1 MSQLQTKLPTDTWVT
16 ATWVTATW
24 DEYIQ
29 AIEAPAY
36 AKAKGYYY
44 NGQMRIEAVGVGPD
58 HASDNGIIY
67 FAVTLFC
74 TLKRIPLKG
83 LINCSYRKT
92 SVRECQ
98 PDVSYYIGERVQL
111 APQGSSIA
119 DLDAIAPPD
128 LAIEIADSSLNDDL
142 GQKRLLYEDM
152 EIPEYWV
159 VDVENTRIVAFQ
171 IVKSGSRRITE
182 SQVLPGL
189 AISVLREALEMS
201 RQMDQAQVGVWL
213 MAQFQQ

>member
-1 MSQLQTKLPTDTWVT
+1 MSKLQTKLPTDTWVT
-16 ATWVTATW
+16 ATW

-29 AIEAPAY
+29 AIEDPAY

-44 NGQMRIEAVGVGPD
+44 NGQMRIEAMGVGPD
-58 HASDNGIIY
+58 HASDNHIIA
-67 FAVTLFC
+67 FAITLFC
-74 TLKRIPLKG
+74 TLNRIPLQG

-92 SVRECQ
+92 DVRECQ
-98 PDVSYYIGERVQL
+98 PDISYYVGERVQL

-128 LAIEIADSSLNDDL
+128 LAIEIADTSLNDDL

-189 AISVLREALEMS
+189 AISVLREALQMS
-201 RQMDQAQVGVWL
+201 RTMDQAQVGSWL
-213 MAQFQQ
+213 MAQFQQQA

>member
-16 ATWVTATW
+16 ASW

-29 AIEAPAY
+29 AIEDPVY

-44 NGQMRIEAVGVGPD
+44 NGQMRIEAMGVGPD
-58 HASDNGIIY
+58 HARDNGIIY
-67 FAVTLFC
+67 FAITLFC
-74 TLKRIPLKG
+74 TLNRIPLQG
-83 LINCSYRKT
+83 LINCSYQKPG
-92 SVRECQ
+92 VQECQ
-98 PDVSYYIGERVQL
+98 PDISYYIGERVQL
-111 APQGSSIA
+111 APQGSSIV

-152 EIPEYWV
+152 EISEYWV

-171 IVKSGSRRITE
+171 IVKNGSRRISE

-189 AISVLREALEMS
+189 AIAVLREALEMS
-201 RQMDQAQVGVWL
+201 RTMDQAQIGAWL
-213 MAQFQQ
+213 MGQFQQQP

>member
-1 MSQLQTKLPTDTWVT
+1 MNQLQTQLPTDTWVT
-16 ATWVTATW
+16 VTWN
-24 DEYIQ
+24 EYLR
-29 AIEAPAY
+29 AIEDPNY

-44 NGQMRIEAVGVGPD
+44 NGQMRIEAMGVGPD

-67 FAVTLFC
+67 LAITLFC
-74 TLKRIPLKG
+74 MLNKIPIQG

-92 SVRECQ
+92 GVRECQ
-98 PDVSYYIGERVQL
+98 PDISYYVGERVKL

-119 DLDAIAPPD
+119 NLDAIAPPD
-128 LAIEIADSSLNDDL
+128 IAIEIADSSLNDDL

-171 IVKSGSRRITE
+171 IVKNGSTRITE

-201 RQMDQAQVGVWL
+201 RTMDQAQVGIWL
-213 MAQFQQ
+213 MGQFQQK

>member
-1 MSQLQTKLPTDTWVT
+1 MSKLQTKLPTDTWVT
-16 ATWVTATW
+16 ASW
-24 DEYIQ
+24 DEYIRT
-29 AIEAPAY
+29 IEDPVY
-36 AKAKGYYY
+36 TKAKGYYY
-44 NGQMRIEAVGVGPD
+44 NGQMRIEAMGVGPD
-58 HASDNGIIY
+58 HASDNNIFA

-74 TLKRIPLKG
+74 TLNRITLKG

-92 SVRECQ
+92 GVRECQ
-98 PDVSYYIGERVQL
+98 PDISYYVGERVKL
-111 APQGSSIA
+111 APQGSSIV
-119 DLDAIAPPD
+119 DLDALATPD
-128 LAIEIADSSLNDDL
+128 LAIEIADTSLNDDL

-189 AISVLREALEMS
+189 AIAVLREALEMS
-201 RQMDQAQVGVWL
+201 RTMDQSQVGAWL
-213 MAQFQQ
+213 MGQFQQ

>member
-1 MSQLQTKLPTDTWVT
+1 MSKLQTKLPTDTWVT
-16 ATWVTATW
+16 ASW
-24 DEYIQ
+24 DEYIRT
-29 AIEAPAY
+29 IEDPVY
-36 AKAKGYYY
+36 TKAKGYYY
-44 NGQMRIEAVGVGPD
+44 NGQMRIEAMGVGPD
-58 HASDNGIIY
+58 HASDNNIFA

-74 TLKRIPLKG
+74 TLNRITLKG

-92 SVRECQ
+92 GVRECQ
-98 PDVSYYIGERVQL
+98 PDISYYVGERVKL
-111 APQGSSIA
+111 APQGSSIV
-119 DLDAIAPPD
+119 DLDALATPD
-128 LAIEIADSSLNDDL
+128 LAIEIADTSLNDDL

-189 AISVLREALEMS
+189 AIAVLREALEMS
-201 RQMDQAQVGVWL
+201 RTMDQSQGGAWL
-213 MAQFQQ
+213 MGQFQQ

>member
-1 MSQLQTKLPTDTWVT
+1 MSKLQTKLPTDTWVT
-16 ATWVTATW
+16 ATW

-29 AIEAPAY
+29 AIEDPAY

-44 NGQMRIEAVGVGPD
+44 NGQMRIEAMGVGPD
-58 HASDNGIIY
+58 HASDNHIIA
-67 FAVTLFC
+67 FAITLFC
-74 TLKRIPLKG
+74 TLNRSPLQG

-92 SVRECQ
+92 DVRECQ
-98 PDVSYYIGERVQL
+98 PDISYYVGERVQL

-128 LAIEIADSSLNDDL
+128 LAIEIADTSLNDDL

-189 AISVLREALEMS
+189 AISVLREALQMS
-201 RQMDQAQVGVWL
+201 RTMDQAQVGSWL
-213 MAQFQQ
+213 MAQFQQKP

>member
-1 MSQLQTKLPTDTWVT
+1 MSQLQTKLPTD
-16 ATWVTATW
+16 TWVTATW

-44 NGQMRIEAVGVGPD
+44 NGQMRIEAMGVGSD

-119 DLDAIAPPD
+119 DLDTIAPPD
-128 LAIEIADSSLNDDL
+128 IAIEIADSSLNDDL

-201 RQMDQAQVGVWL
+201 RQMDQAQVGAWL
-213 MAQFQQ
+213 MAQFQQQP

>member
-1 MSQLQTKLPTDTWVT
+1 MSKLQTKLPTDTWVT
-16 ATWVTATW
+16 ASW
-24 DEYIQ
+24 DEYIRT
-29 AIEAPAY
+29 IEDPVY
-36 AKAKGYYY
+36 TKAKGYYY
-44 NGQMRIEAVGVGPD
+44 NGQMRIEAMGVGPD
-58 HASDNGIIY
+58 HASDNNIFA

-74 TLKRIPLKG
+74 TLNRITLKG

-92 SVRECQ
+92 GVRECQ
-98 PDVSYYIGERVQL
+98 PDISYYVGERVKL
-111 APQGSSIA
+111 APQGSSIV
-119 DLDAIAPPD
+119 DLDALATPD
-128 LAIEIADSSLNDDL
+128 LAIEIADTSLNDDL

-189 AISVLREALEMS
+189 AIAVLREALEMC
-201 RQMDQAQVGVWL
+201 RTMDQSQVGAWL
-213 MAQFQQ
+213 MGQFQQ

>member
-1 MSQLQTKLPTDTWVT
+1 MSKLQTKLPTDTWVT
-16 ATWVTATW
+16 ATW
-24 DEYIQ
+24 DEYIR
-29 AIEAPAY
+29 AIEDPAY

-44 NGQMRIEAVGVGPD
+44 NGQMRIEAMGVGPD
-58 HASDNGIIY
+58 HASDNHIIA
-67 FAVTLFC
+67 FAITLFC
-74 TLKRIPLKG
+74 TLNRIPLQG

-92 SVRECQ
+92 DVRECQ
-98 PDVSYYIGERVQL
+98 PDISYYVGERVQL

-128 LAIEIADSSLNDDL
+128 LAIEIADTSLNDDL

-189 AISVLREALEMS
+189 AISVLREALQMS
-201 RQMDQAQVGVWL
+201 RTMDQAQVGSWL
-213 MAQFQQ
+213 MAQFQQQA

>member
-1 MSQLQTKLPTDTWVT
+1 MSKLQTKLPTDTWVT
-16 ATWVTATW
+16 ATW

-29 AIEAPAY
+29 AIEDPAY

-44 NGQMRIEAVGVGPD
+44 NGQMRIEAMGVGPD
-58 HASDNGIIY
+58 HASDNHIIA
-67 FAVTLFC
+67 FAITLFC
-74 TLKRIPLKG
+74 TLNRIPLQG

-92 SVRECQ
+92 DVRECQ
-98 PDVSYYIGERVQL
+98 PDISYYVGERVQL

-119 DLDAIAPPD
+119 DLDAIAHPD
-128 LAIEIADSSLNDDL
+128 LAIEIADTSLNDDL

-189 AISVLREALEMS
+189 AISVLREALQMS
-201 RQMDQAQVGVWL
+201 RTMDQAQVGSWL
-213 MAQFQQ
+213 MAQFQQQA

>member
-1 MSQLQTKLPTDTWVT
+1 MSKLQTKLPTDTWVN
-16 ATWVTATW
+16 ATW

-29 AIEAPAY
+29 AIEDPAY

-44 NGQMRIEAVGVGPD
+44 NGQMRIEAMGVGPD

-67 FAVTLFC
+67 LAIALFC
-74 TLKRIPLKG
+74 MVNKIPLQG

-92 SVRECQ
+92 GVRECQ
-98 PDVSYYIGERVQL
+98 PDISYYVGERVQL

-119 DLDAIAPPD
+119 NLDTIAPPD
-128 LAIEIADSSLNDDL
+128 IAIEIANSSLNDDL

-171 IVKSGSRRITE
+171 IVKNGSRRITD

-189 AISVLREALEMS
+189 AISVLREALQMS
-201 RQMDQAQVGVWL
+201 RTMDQAQVGSWL
-213 MAQFQQ
+213 MEKFYQQQ

>member
-16 ATWVTATW
+16 ATW
-24 DEYIQ
+24 DEYIR
-29 AIEAPAY
+29 AIEDPAY

-44 NGQMRIEAVGVGPD
+44 NGQMRIEAMGVGPD
-58 HASDNGIIY
+58 HGSDNAIIV

-83 LINCSYRKT
+83 LINCSYRKAG
-92 SVRECQ
+92 VRECQ
-98 PDVSYYIGERVQL
+98 PDISYYIGERVQL

-119 DLDAIAPPD
+119 DLDALAPPD
-128 LAIEIADSSLNDDL
+128 LAIEIADTSLNDDL

-159 VDVENTRIVAFQ
+159 VDVENTRIVAFE

-201 RQMDQAQVGVWL
+201 RTMDQAQVGAWL
-213 MAQFQQ
+213 MSQFQQ